1 MKSNNILVLALV
13 IIVSF
18 IFALF
23 VPAMIFKS
31 TGTNKIETV
40 PTITSNFQLPS
51 NKFFNNN
58 SVDLTPYTQITSG
71 NNTNPFV
78 NPNNQN

>member
-13 IIVSF
+13 VIVSF

-23 VPAMIFKS
+23 VPGMLFKS
-31 TGTNKIETV
+31 TGSNKIETV
-40 PTITSNFQLPS
+40 PVITSNFPTPNSQ
-51 NKFFNNN
+51 FFNSN
-58 SVDLTPYTQITSG
+58 SVDLTPYTQIGNG

-78 NPNNQN
+78 NPSGTN